1 MSQQSFIL
9 SDGSND
15 VAVLNSSP
23 SGTEYGIGVRIIGSS
38 FTSTFP
44 STGMPAGFSDGT
56 NMQGA
61 RVFDLDSGGGTQYVL
76 GTNLRFTS
84 SGGSV
89 EAGTAS
95 NPLRIDPTG
104 TTIQPVS
111 GTVTANAGTGT
122 FTISGTVTANQGGTW
137 TVQPGNTQNTTAW
150 LTQDAADG
158 PVSPGTVA
166 SKSILI
172 GGQFN
177 TSLPTL
183 ANTQQA
189 ALQVDSSGR
198 LLVGSIASALPTGAN
213 VIGAVTQSA
222 GPWTQNI
229 TQFGSSNVVTGTGA
243 SGAGIPRVTVANDS
257 NILATQSGTWTVQP
271 GNTANTTPW
280 LVTVSTALPTG
291 SNTIGAVT
299 QASGPWTQNITQF
312 GGSAVVTGTGASG
325 SGIPRVTVANDS
337 NILATQSGTWTVAQG
352 TAAALSGAWPIKLTD
367 GTNTAPTMDAAARA
381 GYMRITDGT
390 NTLGTLSTTLHADPN
405 GDRRTIHNNAT
416 VTSSGSTVLTWIGWA
431 EWYLV
436 INLKNAPTGTS
447 PTIAFKIEVV
457 DPIDQTT
464 VIDSNATVTGVTHTT
479 AGVESLQIAD
489 LPSDTIKISWTVT
502 GASASWTGVNVTFCG
517 HGAGNAIEGQAE
529 DGYALHDGPVPVA
542 GVDNSNLVHTL
553 KVDSSGSL
561 QVVVSNFPASAT
573 TGLSHGR
580 VVGSSG
586 VQAAIRAT
594 TYTEQSANFTGSIKS
609 SSTSDTSAGTGAR
622 TVTIY
627 YVDSTGA
634 TAGTETV
641 TLNGT
646 TAVNLVTTTKCF
658 IEKMVVATVGS
669 NGSNVGTITLFT
681 GSGGTGTTVGT
692 IAVGTIVS
700 GTGDNQTLWAHHYVV
715 TGKTASIGSV
725 TAGTTGNQ
733 AGIIFLKKATPTVS
747 NSVEVQLTDVLCLAA
762 STSGIFRVP
771 EFPITIDGPAR
782 ITAYVVP
789 SGSNTNYFSG
799 FDYSEV

>member
-9 SDGSND
+9 SDGTTD
-15 VAVLNSSP
+15 AAV
-23 SGTEYGIGVRIIGSS
+23 
-38 FTSTFP
+38 
-44 STGMPAGFSDGT
+44 D
-56 NMQGA
+56 
-61 RVFDLDSGGGTQYVL
+61 
-76 GTNLRFTS
+76 
-84 SGGSV
+84 
-89 EAGTAS
+89 AGTSGLKTFIA
-95 NPLRIDPTG
+95 NTPT
-104 TTIQPVS
+104 V
-111 GTVTANAGTGT
+111 
-122 FTISGTVTANQGGTW
+122 NQGGAPWTQNITQFGGNNVVTGTGASGVGIPRITVSNDSNILSTQSGTW
-137 TVQPGNTQNTTAW
+137 IVQPGNTQNTTPW

-158 PVSPGTVA
+158 PVAAGTAA

-172 GGQFN
+172 GAQFN
-177 TSLPTL
+177 TSLPSLT
-183 ANTQQA
+183 TGQQA

-213 VIGAVTQSA
+213 TIGAVTQAS

-229 TQFGSSNVVTGTGA
+229 TQFGGNNVVTGTGA

-257 NILATQSGTWTVQP
+257 NVLATQSGTWTVQQGGAP
-271 GNTANTTPW
+271 WSVVGIRTNNTATP
-280 LVTVSTALPTG
+280 G
-291 SNTIGAVT
+291 SNHLAVLSAI
-299 QASGPWTQNITQF
+299 AS
-312 GGSAVVTGTGASG
+312 SASQSYTDGYQVLLSTDLSG
-325 SGIPRVTVANDS
+325 HLRA
-337 NILATQSGTWTVAQG
+337 AQG
-352 TAAALSGAWPIKLTD
+352 NAAGLSGAWPIKLTD
-367 GTNTAPTMDAAARA
+367 GTNTAPTMDVAARA

-416 VTSSGSTVLTWIGWA
+416 LTSNGSTVLTWIGWA

-436 INLKNAPTGTS
+436 INLKNAPTGIS
-447 PTIAFKIEVV
+447 PTISFKIEVV

-464 VIDSNATVTGVTHTT
+464 VIDSTATVTGVTHTT

-502 GASASWTGVNVTFCG
+502 GSWSGVNVTFCG

-594 TYTEQSANFTGSIKS
+594 TYTEQATNFTGSIKS
-609 SSTSDTSAGTGAR
+609 SSASDASAGTGAR
-622 TVTIY
+622 QVTIY

-634 TAGTETV
+634 TAGTEVV

-646 TAVNLVTTTKCF
+646 TAVNLATTTKCF
-658 IEKMVVATVGS
+658 IEKMIVTSVGS

-692 IAVGTIVS
+692 IAVGTITS
-700 GTGDNQTLWAHHYVV
+700 GAGDNQTLWAHHYVV
-715 TGKTASIGSV
+715 TGKTASIGSI
-725 TAGTTGNQ
+725 TAGTNGNQ
-733 AGIIFLKKATPTVS
+733 AGIIFLKKATPTVA
-747 NSVEVQLTDVLCLAA
+747 NSVEIQLTDVLVLAA

-771 EFPITIDGPAR
+771 EFPITVAGPAR
-782 ITAYVVP
+782 ITAYLVP